1 MRYLCDCRFGTSEGQ
16 TQAQANLGTLPRL
29 PPAQKAAPTRVVLPR
44 YWVGETE
51 VNDKLKDRW
60 DKEWLLGWRDI
71 CRSSDERTI
80 ISSTIPR
87 VAVGDKYLLAF
98 TQNKGWLLQVNLDSF
113 ALDYCARQKF
123 AGISFKYFLIK
134 QLPVL
139 APGTYDE
146 SARWATDG
154 TLAEWL
160 EPRVQELSYTARDMQ
175 PFASSLRD
183 DGPPLVWD
191 EKRRRLVPAELDAAF
206 FHLYGIVRDDVD
218 YIMDSFRAFRNNNP
232 ERFSRTK
239 TLILAISDAITVACG
254 NRDPH
259 KQP

>member
-123 AGISFKYFLIK
+123 ACISFKYFLIK

-154 TLAEWL
+154 TLAEWI
-160 EPRVQELSYTARDMQ
+160 EPRVQELSYTAWDMQ
-175 PFASSLRD
+175 PLAWDLGD
-183 DGPPLVWD
+183 DGPPFVWD
-191 EKRRRLVPAELDAAF
+191 EKRRFKIRAELDAAF
-206 FHLYGIVRDDVD
+206 FPLHRIVRADVGFNLEH
-218 YIMDSFRAFRNNNP
+218 FRAFSNNHP
-232 ERFSRTK
+232 HPLPPTK
-239 TLILAISDAITVACG
+239 TLILAIFDALTV
-254 NRDPH
+254 
-259 KQP
+259 